1 MNNVFFNCCVVEEQS
16 GERLCAQID
25 KIYLINQI
33 VQPEPSH
40 SYTHLLHILYTLSK
54 TKRERE
60 RERERERVKLSSLD
74 EITGIILI

>member
-25 KIYLINQI
+25 KISLINQI

-54 TKRERE
+54 TKKRERE
-60 RERERERVKLSSLD
+60 RLKLSSLD

>member
-54 TKRERE
+54 TKKRERL
-60 RERERERVKLSSLD
+60 KLSSLD
-74 EITGIILI
+74 QITGIILI